1 MMNAD
6 LWGHHKKS
14 SVPGASTGP
23 QAGIALIM
31 VLWVLAIL
39 MVIALSFS
47 VMTRTETHSTLSFK
61 EGMEKRFLAEAGI
74 QRAITEIYY
83 RIRNRNVEG
92 NDAWVT
98 DGTSHSDN
106 LGDGEY
112 TVSITDESGKI
123 NINALT
129 DTSGIILKN
138 LLMNSGVEEETAN
151 TIVDS
156 VLDWKESSSTGA
168 HRLSGAGDDY
178 YMSLPVPY
186 KAKHANFDTLEELL
200 LVKGV
205 TSEILYGDD
214 EKKGIIDFLTI
225 YSTTPTISVNAAPK
239 EVLTAV
245 PGITPEIADAII
257 SYRENQKINNIQEV
271 GIPQES
277 VHFINFADSSVFS
290 IDSTGKKN
298 DGKAGFPIRATVKLE
313 GNNKYKFLYYKSPV
327 TFKK

>member
-1 MMNAD
+1 
-6 LWGHHKKS
+6 
-14 SVPGASTGP
+14 
-23 QAGIALIM
+23 M

-47 VMTRTETHSTLSFK
+47 VITRTETHSALSFK
-61 EGMEKRFLAEAGI
+61 EGMERKFLAEAGI
-74 QRAITEIYY
+74 ERAIAEIYY
-83 RIRNRNVEG
+83 TKMNRNVEG
-92 NDAWVT
+92 NDAWKA
-98 DGTSHSDN
+98 DGTSHSDS

-112 TVSITDESGKI
+112 TVSTTDESGKI

-129 DTSGIILKN
+129 DSSGIILKN

-178 YMSLPVPY
+178 YMSLPTPY

-205 TSEILYGDD
+205 TPQILYGDG
-214 EKKGIIDFLTI
+214 EKKGIIDFITI
-225 YSTTPTISVNAAPK
+225 YSTTPTISVNAAPE

-257 SYRENQKINNIQEV
+257 GYRENEKINNMQEV
-271 GIPQES
+271 GIPQQS
-277 VHFINFADSSVFS
+277 IPFINFAESSVFS
-290 IDSTGKKN
+290 IESIGEKGEGKS
-298 DGKAGFPIRATVKLE
+298 GYPIRATVRLD
-313 GNNKYKFLYYKSPV
+313 GNNKYTFLYYKSPV
-327 TFKK
+327 TVNK